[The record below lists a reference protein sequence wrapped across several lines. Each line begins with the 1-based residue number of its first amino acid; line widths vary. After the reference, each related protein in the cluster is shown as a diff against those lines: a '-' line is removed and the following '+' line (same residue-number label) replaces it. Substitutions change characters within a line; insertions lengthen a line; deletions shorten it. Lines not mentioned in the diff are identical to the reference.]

1 MWNKKMDFIKSMRII
16 LFVTLGISVIWNILC
31 LSGFL
36 PLKSYTI
43 AYIFILIPCFIIIFR
58 SLFFR
63 NKDIATYIGDANQKE
78 KVQTSIL
85 ICLTV
90 VWVITLIACLVL
102 RIKS

>member
-1 MWNKKMDFIKSMRII
+1 MWKKKMNFIKSMRII

-36 PLKSYTI
+36 PLKSYTT
-43 AYIFILIPCFIIIFR
+43 AYIFILIPCIIIILR

-63 NKDIATYIGDANQKE
+63 NKDIATYIGDVNQKE
-78 KVQTSIL
+78 KVQASIL
-85 ICLTV
+85 LCLTV
-90 VWVITLIACLVL
+90 VWVITVIACLVL